1 MGTEAKWL
9 MHSLDCGRK
18 AEWVLETRL
27 SGDENAA
34 KHSHPKDEQFPQ
46 MYRSQELC
54 SLPHSLSVCLSL
66 SVRDVLPPKRG
77 HLHHSGHYNRFL
89 WVRGHVTM
97 KEVASQEASLGW
109 RIQEA
114 SDFQPVAQ
122 KPLVLT
128 VRKGMQRLS
137 WQKKPVGDKGPP
149 VWVAF
154 PGRAH
159 EVGQEV
165 SLAPLI
171 VGRFRCTPHP
181 RQNSGLRAQ
190 KEMTKLLGPEVIKD
204 SGKPAQPSRRSV
216 PH

>member
-1 MGTEAKWL
+1 MRMQQSTHIQRMNNFRRCIDPRNYA
-9 MHSLDCGRK
+9 
-18 AEWVLETRL
+18 
-27 SGDENAA
+27 
-34 KHSHPKDEQFPQ
+34 
-46 MYRSQELC
+46 LC
-54 SLPHSLSVCLSL
+54 LTPCLSVFLSP
-66 SVRDVLPPKRG
+66 SETC
-77 HLHHSGHYNRFL
+77 FL
-89 WVRGHVTM
+89 LNGDIYITLATAIGSYGQGVHVTM

-109 RIQEA
+109 RTQEA